1 MKKIIDYTTWAI
13 SAAVTAGVAFHFD
26 VGKELTVF
34 LKLVAQKLVPWVNA
48 VVYS

>member
-1 MKKIIDYTTWAI
+1 MKKIIDYTTWAFG
-13 SAAVTAGVAFHFD
+13 AAITAGFAFHFD

-34 LKLVAQKLVPWVNA
+34 LKLAAQKLVPWVNA

>member
-13 SAAVTAGVAFHFD
+13 SAAVTAGFAFHFD
-26 VGKELTVF
+26 VGRELTVF
-34 LKLVAQKLVPWVNA
+34 LKLVAQKFVPWVNA